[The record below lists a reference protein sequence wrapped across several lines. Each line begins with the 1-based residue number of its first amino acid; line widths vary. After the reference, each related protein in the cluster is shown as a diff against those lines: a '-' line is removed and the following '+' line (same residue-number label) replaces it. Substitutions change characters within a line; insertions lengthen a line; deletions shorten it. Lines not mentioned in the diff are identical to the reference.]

1 MTTTRTFRTHGRRWL
16 ALGCALLVGVAGACG
31 GGDDDDAAEPAD
43 DGGESDEGGDPGD
56 CIVVDM
62 AVSSEKITLL
72 QTLADE
78 FNDGDAEVDGRCVF
92 VRPRSVSSGNAA
104 NLIVDGW
111 PNPEVNG
118 EAPVIWSPAASAWA
132 GIVNERAGSE
142 LAPAGTPFM
151 LTPLVIAMP
160 QPMAEALGWPDEPIG
175 FADLRELAN
184 DPEGWGSVGHPEWGP
199 FRLGKTNPNYS
210 TSGLNF
216 TIAEYYA
223 ATGKTSDLTRE
234 DLQRT
239 AAVEFATDIESSVVH
254 YGDITMTF
262 LNNWFAADSRGTAL
276 TYASAVAVEEK
287 SVIDYNL
294 GDPDGVLAAG
304 EERRPPREPLVAIYP
319 EEGTLFSDSPFI
331 ILNTEWVDDEER
343 AAAALFEDFVQLP
356 DNQELVMEF
365 GFRPNNPDVALA
377 APIVAENGVDPN
389 QPQAELGVPEP
400 AVLVGILDS
409 WAELR
414 KEARVLLVLD
424 VSGSMSDAAGDGR
437 TKLDLAK
444 AAAIS
449 ALDEFKDEDEVG
461 LWVFSTDLGGEHP
474 NWREVVPIGPIA
486 QNRDALAAQID
497 AQIPQQGTPLY
508 DVTQVAYETM
518 LEGYDPATIN
528 AIVLLT
534 DGKNDDGDLG
544 DDDQQF
550 ETLIDTLE
558 GPEGESA
565 TPVRVFTI
573 AYGDDADDQTL
584 RQISQASSAATYNA
598 SNPAT
603 IEQVFTAV
611 ISNF

>member
-1 MTTTRTFRTHGRRWL
+1 MTTTRTSRTHSRRWL
-16 ALGCALLVGVAGACG
+16 ALGCVLIVGVAGACG
-31 GGDDDDAAEPAD
+31 GGDDDDAEPAES
-43 DGGESDEGGDPGD
+43 GGGGGDPGD

-78 FNDGDAEVDGRCVF
+78 FNDSGAEVDGRCVF
-92 VRPRSVSSGNAA
+92 VRPRSVASGNAA

-118 EAPVIWSPAASAWA
+118 EPPVIWSPAASAWA
-132 GIVNERAGSE
+132 GIVNQRAGSE

-184 DPEGWGSVGHPEWGP
+184 DPDGWGSVGHPEWGP

-234 DLQRT
+234 DLQRP

-262 LNNWFAADSRGTAL
+262 LNNWFAADARGTAL

-304 EERRPPREPLVAIYP
+304 EQRRPPREPLVAIYP
-319 EEGTLFSDSPFI
+319 EEGTLYSDSPFI
-331 ILNTEWVDDEER
+331 ILNTEWVDEDER
-343 AAAALFEDFVQLP
+343 AAAALFEQFVQEP
-356 DNQELVMEF
+356 ANQEQVMEF
-365 GFRPNNPDVALA
+365 GFRPNNPDVPLA

-424 VSGSMSDAAGDGR
+424 VSGSMSDPAGDGR

-461 LWVFSTDLGGEHP
+461 LWVFSTDLGGDHP

-486 QNRDALAAQID
+486 DNREALAEQID
-497 AQIPQQGTPLY
+497 AQLPQSGTPLY
-508 DVTQVAYETM
+508 DVTQDAYETM
-518 LEGYDPATIN
+518 LEEYDPEAIN

-534 DGKNDDGDLG
+534 DGMNDDGILN

-550 ETLIDTLE
+550 ATLIDTLE
-558 GPEGESA
+558 GPEGEST

-584 RQISQASSAATYNA
+584 RQISAASSAATYNA